1 VVARESIQ
9 AVVTETINPLISVI
23 VLAWNGE
30 EFLDASLSALLGQE
44 YTPFEIIAVD
54 NCSSDQSLAVLRRY
68 EGRIRLIQN
77 DYNFGFAGGNNI
89 GIKTASGEIVVLL
102 NQDVIVQPGWL
113 QAIADTFAA
122 DPVIGIVGCKSLY
135 PDGKTLQHAGAWLRA
150 GDAFAYHKGQ
160 GEIDTGQHEVL
171 YDAQYVTGAA
181 FAIHRRVLEQLG
193 GLDPLFYPA
202 FYEEADYCF
211 QARNLEFRVV
221 YQPRAVVYHHE
232 TTTLP
237 AQSYRRIAAFQRNRV
252 RLILRHWDAKALA
265 EFVETEQKA
274 IAEGQWID
282 DMVARS
288 RAYWD
293 NRVRLAEIVHARREQ
308 RAMGPALT
316 EGQVRWLADA
326 LQSLRQECLERIQ
339 TLLLPESSSAHV
351 AELHQSDLAQAVD
364 ASEPSN
370 SRVDPSPASAL
381 VSQLQALLQQ
391 IEEQHELKEHMFY
404 SDLPLIGGVVARI
417 RSFWVSVATR
427 WYLLPVMHQQ
437 SLLNQQ
443 IYHSFQLL
451 LGVLAQVQQE
461 QAQQQLIQ
469 EERIQQQLKL
479 LQRMGYILS
488 NDDAATVDLLYELAN
503 SAEPHNRADIKQ
515 KSLS

>member
-1 VVARESIQ
+1 MVARESIQ
-9 AVVTETINPLISVI
+9 TVVTETMNPLISVI

-30 EFLDASLSALLGQE
+30 EFLDASLSALLDQE

-68 EGRIRLIQN
+68 EARIHLIQN

-89 GIKTASGEIVVLL
+89 GIKAAGGEIVVLL

-122 DPVIGIVGCKSLY
+122 DPTIGIVGCKSLY

-160 GEIDTGQHEVL
+160 GEIDTGQHEAL

-193 GLDPLFYPA
+193 GLDPFFYPA

-221 YQPRAVVYHHE
+221 YQPRAVIYHHE

-252 RLILRHWDAKALA
+252 RLILRHWDAEALA

-274 IAEGQWID
+274 ITEGRWID

-293 NRVRLAEIVHARREQ
+293 NRVRLAEIVHARREH
-308 RAMGPALT
+308 RSLGPALT
-316 EGQVRWLADA
+316 EGQVRWLAEA
-326 LQSLRQECLERIQ
+326 LQSLRQECHERLQ
-339 TLLLPESSSAHV
+339 SLFSAESSSTHPTEPQMKDTNQPV
-351 AELHQSDLAQAVD
+351 GSSN
-364 ASEPSN
+364 ASGVQ
-370 SRVDPSPASAL
+370 VDPSL
-381 VSQLQALLQQ
+381 VPVILAQLQAVLQQ
-391 IEEQHELKEHMFY
+391 IEKQQELKEHMFH
-404 SDLPLIGGVVARI
+404 SDLPLIGGLVARI

-427 WYLLPVMHQQ
+427 WYVLPVMHQQ

-451 LGVLAQVQQE
+451 IGALAQVQQE

-469 EERIQQQLKL
+469 QERTQQQLKL
-479 LQRMGYILS
+479 LQKMSYALS
-488 NDDAATVDLLYELAN
+488 NDDAATVDLLHELTN
-503 SAEPHNRADIKQ
+503 SAELHNRADIEQ